1 MSMMRDWNPTGD
13 DAIGKGITLLEAS
26 AGTGKTWSIAS
37 ILLRL
42 IAERGVP
49 MRQVLVVT
57 YTRAATAELK
67 DRIRKRIADAV
78 AFLEGRGN
86 VADGDDVLEHL
97 RTGASGPDGAQWLR
111 RLRSAQESLDEC
123 LISTIHGFCERML
136 AQYAFESQADF
147 DLELF
152 DDITEIRLEMVDDWV
167 SRAYHGADPARRAFL
182 EGGGFTREALDTLAN
197 VALEDPDAPVLPTLD
212 EVPADGRTTSAKDH
226 GDAWAVA
233 QEKARF
239 VAWVRAEYDRR
250 MAARRAQSFQDLV
263 RKLAKVLRDPA
274 NPARVKLKKAIGERF
289 RVALVDEFQDTDA
302 HQWDILREL
311 FADDGH
317 WLFLIGDPKQAIYG
331 FRGANI
337 HVYLHA
343 KLAAQPR
350 CYTMRRNFRSDAR
363 LVAAL
368 NHLMDRPGFFAE
380 ENIDYVAVDTPP
392 PKDAPA
398 ERIRFSGL
406 GANDFFTA
414 PLQIRFADTD
424 MDQANADGA
433 GKPLPQNRYHALM
446 ATCAA
451 EDIARLLAAGARLY
465 DPRSPLADADGFR
478 PVHPGDIAVLTRRTK
493 QGSAMQ
499 EELAKLGVPSVLMG
513 EDSVLASEEAR
524 ELQAWLQALAN
535 PGRDDLARTAATTR
549 LFGRDGTLL
558 ARVDAQ
564 DAEALRQWEQ
574 WLTRLASWRKLY
586 AGHGFLRT
594 LRTALQQDT
603 LPAAEADLPPEDVTV
618 RTLRR
623 LDGERRLTNVWH
635 LAELLHEA
643 ESAGRLQ
650 LTGLLSWLK
659 RQRVN
664 PTVDAQTRQLRLE
677 RDDHAVSV
685 MTLHKAKGLEFP
697 IVYLPFLTD
706 SIGPSDKQP
715 TLSPRPDRPVERV
728 LDLRPP
734 DDCADTWQRIERE
747 HAKEQLRLLYVALT
761 RARVRCVLYSGF
773 VKDLDATPLA
783 PALHAD
789 QAAPPADRLQS
800 AIQRVA
806 AASSKDLW
814 DDLVA
819 LAEHAPQPPPL
830 IGVSRC
836 EPPGAMKPVVVQ
848 PSEPRIAA
856 RPFLR
861 FGIDHIWRRHSY
873 SSIAHGHAVSYAD
886 PEGQEGV
893 DRDGEDGSVAETAR
907 SAWVPVIAVPEGA
920 ESVPLADFPANTRAG
935 TFFHACFEHMD
946 FTWALPGEADGPA
959 QLRELLARLLSLHGF
974 ETDKR
979 RDTLETHLPEVLRT
993 PLGAVLGDTRL
1004 CDIPRSARLNELR
1017 FDLPIAGGSHYDR
1030 RRGDRPVAADGIVH
1044 ALKLGRQ
1051 AHPSPD
1057 EERTIRRA
1065 YLDGLDHFAPLAG
1078 FLTGSIDMVFRH
1090 EVDGHPRWF
1099 VVDYK
1104 SNRLDPQRTGKWP
1117 IQHFC
1122 LEGMRFEMERHHYYL
1137 QYHLYVLALHR
1148 YLRFRMRD
1156 RYDYD
1161 RDMGG
1166 VYYLFFRG
1174 MIGEQTPVED
1184 GRRFGCF
1191 YDKPPRQVIEA
1202 LDGVFAAQGR
1212 AEGACA

>member
-1 MSMMRDWNPTGD
+1 MSRMRNWNPTDD
-13 DAIGKGITLLEAS
+13 DAIGMGVTLLEAS

-42 IAERGVP
+42 IAERDVP

-67 DRIRKRIADAV
+67 DRIRKRIAEAV
-78 AFLEGRGN
+78 AFLEGHSDAAGS
-86 VADGDDVLEHL
+86 DDVLEHL
-97 RTGASGPDGAQWLR
+97 RTGASGAGGERWLR

-147 DLELF
+147 DLELI
-152 DDITEIRLEMVDDWV
+152 DDTTEIRLEIVDDWV
-167 SRAYHGADPARRAFL
+167 SRELHAADPARQTFL
-182 EGGGFTREALDTLAN
+182 ASSGLHRDALIQLAD
-197 VALEDPDAPVLPTLD
+197 VALQDPDVPVLPVLD
-212 EVPADGRTTSAKDH
+212 EVAAGGRTTSAAGH
-226 GDAWAVA
+226 GDAWAAA

-239 VAWVRAEYDRR
+239 VAWVRTEYDRR

-263 RKLAKVLRDPA
+263 RKLARVLRDPA
-274 NPARVKLKKAIGERF
+274 NPARLKLKKAIGERF
-289 RVALVDEFQDTDA
+289 RAALVDEFQDTDA

-311 FADDGH
+311 FSDDRH

-337 HVYLHA
+337 HVYLNA

-368 NHLMDRPGFFAE
+368 NQLMDRPGFFAE

-392 PKDAPA
+392 SKDTPS
-398 ERIRFSGL
+398 ERIRFSNTSASDSG
-406 GANDFFTA
+406 TA
-414 PLQIRFADTD
+414 PLQICFAGPDIDPT
-424 MDQANADGA
+424 AA
-433 GKPLPQNRYHALM
+433 GSTSKPLSQTRYHTLV

-451 EDIARLLAAGARLY
+451 EDIARLLASGARLY
-465 DPRSPLADADGFR
+465 DPGNPQAGCDGFR
-478 PVHPGDIAVLTRRTK
+478 PVHPGDMAVLTRRTE
-493 QGSAMQ
+493 QGRAIQ
-499 EELAKLGVPSVLMG
+499 KALTQLGIPSVLMG
-513 EDSVLASEEAR
+513 EESVLASDEAY
-524 ELQAWLQALAN
+524 ELQVWLEALAS

-549 LFGRDGTLL
+549 LFGRDFALL

-564 DAEALRQWEQ
+564 DAEALSQWEQ
-574 WLTRLASWRKLY
+574 WLSRLASWRTIY
-586 AGHGFLRT
+586 AEHGFLRT

-603 LPAAEADLPPEDVTV
+603 LPAADADAPAEDVTV

-635 LAELLHEA
+635 LAELLHQA
-643 ESAGRLQ
+643 ETAGRLQ
-650 LTGLLSWLK
+650 LAGLLSWLR
-659 RQRVN
+659 RQRAN
-664 PTVDAQTRQLRLE
+664 PTVDSQTRQLRLE
-677 RDDHAVSV
+677 RDDHAVTV
-685 MTLHKAKGLEFP
+685 MTLHRSKGLEFP

-706 SIGPSDKQP
+706 AVGPSTSKP
-715 TLSPRPDRPVERV
+715 VLSPRPDRPVERV

-734 DDCADTWQRIERE
+734 EQCNDTWRRIEFE

-761 RARVRCVLYSGF
+761 RARVRCVLYTGF

-789 QAAPPADRLQS
+789 PEARPADRLQRTTG
-800 AIQRVA
+800 RVA
-806 AASSKDLW
+806 TASCEVLWKDLE
-814 DDLVA
+814 A
-819 LAEHAPQPPPL
+819 LAAHAPGAPPL

-836 EPPGAMKPVVVQ
+836 QPPGSMKPTTTKTPDVQ
-848 PSEPRIAA
+848 VAS
-856 RPFLR
+856 RPFVR
-861 FGIDHIWRRHSY
+861 FGIDHTWRRHSY
-873 SSIAHGHAVSYAD
+873 TSIVHGHAVTYVDSAKE
-886 PEGQEGV
+886 EGI
-893 DRDGEDGSVAETAR
+893 DRDPDEATDAGSVAA
-907 SAWVPVIAVPEGA
+907 SWVPAIVVPDGA
-920 ESVPLADFPANTRAG
+920 ESVPLADFQASTHAG

-946 FTWALPGEADGPA
+946 FTWAQPGADDGPA
-959 QLRELLARLLSLHGF
+959 QLRDLLSRLLPLHGF
-974 ETDKR
+974 DTDEWLDKLV
-979 RDTLETHLPEVLRT
+979 TNLSAVLRT
-993 PLGAVLGDTRL
+993 PLGAMLGETRL
-1004 CDIPRSARLNELR
+1004 CDIPRGSRLNELR
-1017 FDLPIAGGSHYDR
+1017 FDLPIAGGSHYDPN
-1030 RRGDRPVAADGIVH
+1030 RGDRPVAAEGIVD
-1044 ALKLGRQ
+1044 ALKLRRSTLRS
-1051 AHPSPD
+1051 PS
-1057 EERTIRRA
+1057 EELTIRRA
-1065 YLDGLDHFAPLAG
+1065 YLDGLDRFARLAG

-1104 SNRLDPQRTGKWP
+1104 SNRLDPLRTGKWP

-1122 LEGMRFEMERHHYYL
+1122 PEGMRFEMERHHYYL

-1148 YLRFRMRD
+1148 YLRFRMQD

-1174 MIGEQTPVED
+1174 MVGEQTPVHD

-1191 YDKPPRQVIEA
+1191 YDKPPREVVEA
-1202 LDGVFAAQGR
+1202 LDGVFAARGPS
-1212 AEGACA
+1212 EGACA